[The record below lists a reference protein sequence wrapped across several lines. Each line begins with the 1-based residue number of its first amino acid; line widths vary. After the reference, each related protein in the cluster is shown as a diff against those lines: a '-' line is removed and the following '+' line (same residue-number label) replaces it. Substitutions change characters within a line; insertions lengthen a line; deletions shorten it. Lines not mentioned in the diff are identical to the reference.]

1 MVVSSEPIID
11 ESLTGSTQLLF
22 SGICLYNDNNGEVF
36 EARLATTEGGG
47 VGDVHFLTI
56 QCFPILND
64 EINLILAM
72 PGFWVHMAPQPLPKR
87 E

>member
-47 VGDVHFLTI
+47 VGDVHF
-56 QCFPILND
+56 CFPILKG
-64 EINLILAM
+64 I
-72 PGFWVHMAPQPLPKR
+72 VHNFLFRDLNWRR
-87 E
+87 ESKSPAL

>member
-22 SGICLYNDNNGEVF
+22 SGICLYNDNNGEAF

-47 VGDVHFLTI
+47 VGDVHFLTM

-72 PGFWVHMAPQPLPKR
+72 PGFWVHMVPQPLPKR

>member
-47 VGDVHFLTI
+47 VGDVHF
-56 QCFPILND
+56 CFPILKG
-64 EINLILAM
+64 I
-72 PGFWVHMAPQPLPKR
+72 VHNFLFRDLNWRR
-87 E
+87 ESRSPAL

>member
-47 VGDVHFLTI
+47 VGDVD
-56 QCFPILND
+56 N
-64 EINLILAM
+64 AM
-72 PGFWVHMAPQPLPKR
+72 FSNP
-87 E
+87 

>member
-56 QCFPILND
+56 LND

-72 PGFWVHMAPQPLPKR
+72 PGFWVHMVPQPLPKR